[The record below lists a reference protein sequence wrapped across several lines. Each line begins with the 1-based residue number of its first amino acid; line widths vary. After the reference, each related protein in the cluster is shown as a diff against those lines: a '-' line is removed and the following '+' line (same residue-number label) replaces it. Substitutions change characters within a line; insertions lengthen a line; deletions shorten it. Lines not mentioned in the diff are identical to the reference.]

1 MWHNWCISVSAFNII
16 QLFYSDRTTKKHQQ
30 HIKNLPFCKS
40 ILHTITAIKRLPAST
55 RHVLKTA
62 LSNLTCKIPRS
73 QLCTFTPIHGFKK
86 RLSSVNRLLSL
97 FRMEKFCQFYIES
110 EDMNSSFIT
119 TVTASIPY
127 MG

>member
-1 MWHNWCISVSAFNII
+1 MYFCFSVQHYTVVLFGSHNKETS
-16 QLFYSDRTTKKHQQ
+16 TTHK
-30 HIKNLPFCKS
+30 KNLPFCKS

-62 LSNLTCKIPRS
+62 LSNLTCRIPRS

-119 TVTASIPY
+119 TVTSSIPY
-127 MG
+127 IG